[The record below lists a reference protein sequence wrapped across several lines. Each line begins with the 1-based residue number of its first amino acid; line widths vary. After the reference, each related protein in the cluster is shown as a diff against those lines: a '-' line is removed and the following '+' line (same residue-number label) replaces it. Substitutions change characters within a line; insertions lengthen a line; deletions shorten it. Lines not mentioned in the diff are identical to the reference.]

1 MQKSRRL
8 PRRAHIL
15 DVAAKVLAE
24 KGYRDTT
31 MLEVARRS
39 SASKETLY
47 AWFGDKLGLFEAVIR
62 RNAGRIRLALNGHLD
77 SGTSVES
84 ALADFGQEL
93 AAHLLC
99 DNAVS
104 INRAAISE
112 ARSGPSLAGSLSKSG
127 REPIQRTL
135 VEYLE
140 QCHARGLLDV
150 KDPNEA
156 VDTFVGLLLG
166 DAQTRRLLGVSDAP
180 SETEIEAR
188 ATQAVRKFLRLYG
201 KQ

>member
-1 MQKSRRL
+1 MQKSRRT

-15 DVAAKVLAE
+15 DIAAEVLAE

-39 SASKETLY
+39 NASKETLY

-77 SGTSVES
+77 SDTSVES
-84 ALADFGQEL
+84 ALADFGREL

-112 ARSGPSLAGSLSKSG
+112 ARAGPSLAGSLSKSG
-127 REPIQRTL
+127 REPIQRTF
-135 VEYLE
+135 VRYLE
-140 QCHARGLLDV
+140 QCHVRGLLDV
-150 KDPNEA
+150 EDPNEA

-166 DAQTRRLLGVSDAP
+166 DAQTQRLLGVMEAP
-180 SETEIEAR
+180 SEADIEKRAR
-188 ATQAVRKFLRLYG
+188 RVAEKFLRLYG
-201 KQ
+201 V